1 MQTEILSIVFIIRSQ
16 YCQYLKKK
24 QNYTLKSFL
33 LHFLSAKSLIKSSKS
48 IWRNMSVSI
57 MSRDT
62 DSSLS
67 CLIIVLFWYFIHII
81 WENGHSVVQFV
92 TNNVK
97 NIRKLISKFGKAH
110 SMLSSTNTLFSMTE
124 SSFCCT
130 NLIPNIWVKLLKLSR

>member
-1 MQTEILSIVFIIRSQ
+1 MHTEILSIMFIIRSQ

-24 QNYTLKSFL
+24 QNYTLKTFL

-67 CLIIVLFWYFIHII
+67 CLIIVLFWYFIHIV
-81 WENGHSVVQFV
+81 WENERSVVQFV
-92 TNNVK
+92 TINVK
-97 NIRKLISKFGKAH
+97 NISKLISTCGKAY
-110 SMLSSTNTLFSMTE
+110 SMLSSTISLFSMTE
-124 SSFCCT
+124 SSFCSFCCT
-130 NLIPNIWVKLLKLSR
+130 KL